1 LPQAEPSP
9 ITLAKPAGAFTFCRL
24 PASPGRCVAIS
35 KTFANPVAT
44 MRWPFDRNAPE
55 TSTNMRFRVH
65 SHLLRVE

>member
-1 LPQAEPSP
+1 
-9 ITLAKPAGAFTFCRL
+9 
-24 PASPGRCVAIS
+24 
-35 KTFANPVAT
+35 VAT